1 MRYFIMYH
9 ELTHDI
15 LNLNDLKYLPENEG
29 KLMYPELENYNEKT
43 MDDFIESSHKLF
55 EKILNK

>member
-43 MDDFIESSHKLF
+43 MDDFIERF
-55 EKILNK
+55 TQII